1 MAPVNGADES
11 RKLQALP
18 AVLAMVVVH
27 GGTSAVGSVLMA
39 GALRLAIDDSVYA
52 TVLQTSL

>member
-1 MAPVNGADES
+1 VAPVNGADES

-27 GGTSAVGSVLMA
+27 GGTSAVGSVLVV
-39 GALRLAIDDSVYA
+39 GVLRSAIDDSVYA
-52 TVLQTSL
+52 AVLQMSR